1 MRSRRPLRSAR
12 SSRHRLAVAA
22 ALVAS
27 LLAAAACGDDGGGGE
42 TLTVYSGRS
51 EELVKP
57 LIDRFEEESGIDVE
71 VLYSD
76 SADLA
81 RQIEQEGDNS
91 PADLFFSQ
99 APGPLGFLDDL
110 GKFQALPAEILDQVE
125 PQYRSTEGDWV
136 GISGRVRVLVYDPER
151 TPEDTLPS
159 SVLDLADPEFAGRL
173 GVAPT
178 NASFQDFISFLR
190 IELGD
195 DQTQLFLNGLVTNG
209 ARTYPNNLTIVE
221 AVGRGEIDYGL
232 VNNYYNEELRA
243 QDSSLTTEN
252 HYFPDGDPGSLV
264 LVSGAAIMTT
274 SDHADAA
281 TRFIDF
287 LLEPETQE
295 YFANETFEFPLV
307 AGVSP
312 SAGQLPLDE
321 VASIT
326 TNLTLLGQRLGSTIA
341 MIEGSG
347 LVG

>member
-1 MRSRRPLRSAR
+1 MFGI
-12 SSRHRLAVAA
+12 AA
-22 ALVAS
+22 AIVAS
-27 LLAAAACGDDGGGGE
+27 LLASCSDDGGSSKS
-42 TLTVYSGRS
+42 LTVYSGRS

-57 LIDRFEEESGIDVE
+57 LIDQFEDETGIDVN

-91 PADLFFSQ
+91 PADVFFSQ

-110 GKFQALPAEILDQVE
+110 GVFQPLIDATLNQVE
-125 PQYRSTEGDWV
+125 AKYRSTEGDWV
-136 GISGRVRVLVYDPER
+136 GISGRVRVLVYDPTR
-151 TPEDTLPS
+151 TTEDTLPE
-159 SVLDLADPEFAGRL
+159 SVLDLADPEFAGKV

-195 DQTQLFLNGLVTNG
+195 DKTQLFLNGLVENG

-252 HYFPDGDPGSLV
+252 HYFPSGDPGSLV

-274 SDHADAA
+274 SGHVDEA
-281 TRFIDF
+281 TQFIDF
-287 LLEPETQE
+287 LLKPTTQE

-307 AGVSP
+307 AGVNP
-312 SAGQLPLDE
+312 SAGQLPIDE
-321 VASIT
+321 VASVT
-326 TNLTLLGQRLGSTIA
+326 TNLTLLGQRLGSTIS

>member
-1 MRSRRPLRSAR
+1 MVGVGV
-12 SSRHRLAVAA
+12 AV
-22 ALVAS
+22 VAS
-27 LLAAAACGDDGGGGE
+27 LLATSCSDDDGSAKS
-42 TLTVYSGRS
+42 LTIYSGRS

-57 LIDRFEEESGIDVE
+57 LIDQFEDESGIDVE

-99 APGPLGFLDDL
+99 APGSLGFLDDL
-110 GKFQALPAEILDQVE
+110 GSFQALPSEILDQVE
-125 PQYRSTEGDWV
+125 PQYRSSEGDWV

-151 TPEDTLPS
+151 TPEDTLPA
-159 SVLDLADPEFAGRL
+159 SVLDLADPEFAGKV

-195 DQTQLFLNGLVTNG
+195 DKTQLFLNGLVENG

-221 AVGRGEIDYGL
+221 AVGRGEIEYGL
-232 VNNYYNEELRA
+232 VNNYYNEQLRA
-243 QDSSLTTEN
+243 QDGSLTTEN
-252 HYFPDGDPGSLV
+252 HYFPNGDPGSLV
-264 LVSGAAIMTT
+264 LVSGAAIMQT
-274 SDHADAA
+274 SDHVDEA

-287 LLEPETQE
+287 LLEQQTQE
-295 YFANETFEFPLV
+295 YFANETFEFPLA
-307 AGVSP
+307 AGVNP
-312 SAGQLPLDE
+312 SGGQPPLDQ

-326 TNLTLLGQRLGSTIA
+326 ANLTLLGQRLGSTIA

>member
-1 MRSRRPLRSAR
+1 MPSPHPARRRRS
-12 SSRHRLAVAA
+12 
-22 ALVAS
+22 LVGGA
-27 LLAAAACGDDGGGGE
+27 LLAAIGLAASCGGDDDGA

-57 LIDRFEEESGIDVE
+57 LIDEFEDESGIDVE

-81 RQIEQEGDNS
+81 RQIEQEGDSS

-110 GKFQALPAEILDQVE
+110 GAFEPLPAEILDQVPE
-125 PQYRSTEGDWV
+125 QYRSTEGDWV
-136 GISGRVRVLVYDPER
+136 GVSGRVRVLVYDPQR
-151 TPEDTLPS
+151 TPEDTLPA

-190 IELGD
+190 IDLGD
-195 DQTQLFLNGLVTNG
+195 DQTQLFLNGLVENG

-221 AVGRGEIDYGL
+221 AVGRGEIDFGL

-252 HYFPDGDPGSLV
+252 HYFPSGDPGSLV
-264 LVSGAAIMTT
+264 LVSGAAIMAGSDNVEEATT
-274 SDHADAA
+274 
-281 TRFIDF
+281 FIDF
-287 LLEPETQE
+287 LLETSSQE
-295 YFANETFEFPLV
+295 YFARETFEFPLI

-312 SAGQLPLDE
+312 AGGQLPLDD